1 MQHGGK
7 IDKRVTKTKKAK
19 DKRSY
24 TITLSARDEKML
36 LRYCAANKISQK
48 VAIKRILNTYLA
60 ETLEPLPQDAAN
72 QLDLFAPKQMN
83 IFDVNA

>member
-7 IDKRVTKTKKAK
+7 IDKRVVKTKKAK

>member
-7 IDKRVTKTKKAK
+7 IDKRVAKTKKAK
-19 DKRSY
+19 DKMRY

>member
-7 IDKRVTKTKKAK
+7 IDKRVAKTKKVK

>member
-1 MQHGGK
+1 MHHGGK
-7 IDKRVTKTKKAK
+7 IDKRDTKTNNAK

>member
-1 MQHGGK
+1 MQYGGK
-7 IDKRVTKTKKAK
+7 IDKRVAKTKKAK

>member
-7 IDKRVTKTKKAK
+7 IDKIVAKTKKAK

>member
-7 IDKRVTKTKKAK
+7 IEKRVAKAKKTK

-36 LRYCAANKISQK
+36 LRYCAANKVSQK